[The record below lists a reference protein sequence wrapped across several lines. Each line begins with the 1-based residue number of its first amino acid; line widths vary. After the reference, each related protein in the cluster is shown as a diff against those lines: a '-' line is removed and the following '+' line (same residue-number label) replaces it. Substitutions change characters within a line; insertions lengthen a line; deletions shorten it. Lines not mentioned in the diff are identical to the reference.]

1 MGTDGGAD
9 KQKAG
14 AAHEGKDENCS
25 AMTAAPTS
33 KNAGAAHECK
43 DEHCS
48 AMRIAAP

>member
-25 AMTAAPTS
+25 AMSFTNGIE
-33 KNAGAAHECK
+33 KGNARRI
-43 DEHCS
+43 S
-48 AMRIAAP
+48 ARIGDRSYLA